1 MSNCHFPCS
10 SKRRGEFG
18 EWVALK
24 LLKKKVFD
32 VFIEIGESRK
42 DRRMEIDLVCLD
54 YDTLVFVEVRS
65 RSEDSRVNGWQS
77 LDLKKRKSMKKA
89 GSIIHTEG
97 GLAMTTTVTIL

>member
-1 MSNCHFPCS
+1 MYSYRNW
-10 SKRRGEFG
+10 R
-18 EWVALK
+18 
-24 LLKKKVFD
+24 
-32 VFIEIGESRK
+32 SRK

-89 GSIIHTEG
+89 ARSFFQKE